1 MDTTL
6 IFVRHGQSEANT
18 KQYFAGHYDA
28 PLTEIGHK
36 QAKLMA
42 DYVGTHP
49 ISAIYASDL
58 SRASDTASPIA
69 HKFSIPIYKDSRFR
83 EINVGAWQK
92 KNFEQLL
99 QDELYLEWRK
109 GAVSIVPEG
118 GESIED
124 LYARVN
130 EATEEIVSKHT
141 GETIVIVTHATPIRV
156 LKTRWLGLKLAE
168 LSSIESPPNASVT
181 IVKYKSQGTQ
191 EITEYG
197 ENRFLGELSSAA
209 TTQM

>member
-28 PLTEIGHK
+28 PLTAIGLA

-42 DYVGTHP
+42 DYVVKHP

-58 SRASDTASPIA
+58 SRATDTALPIA
-69 HKFSIPIYKDSRFR
+69 HKLSISICKESRFR
-83 EINVGAWQK
+83 EINAGVWQK
-92 KNFEQLL
+92 MDFEHLL

-109 GAVSIVPEG
+109 GTVSIAPDD
-118 GESIED
+118 GESMEE
-124 LYARVN
+124 LFARVN

-141 GETIVIVTHATPIRV
+141 GKTVVIVTHATPIRV
-156 LKTRWLGLKLAE
+156 LKTRWLGLPLSE
-168 LSSIESPPNASVT
+168 LFSIESPPNASVT
-181 IVKYKSQGTQ
+181 IVKYRSQGTQ

-197 ENRFLGELSSAA
+197 ENRFLGKLSSAA